1 MFRILF
7 KYGEQLICY
16 SRFGRIDVLVNNAGI
31 ESYAS
36 IHECS
41 EEEWDRILDINLKGY
56 FLTSKYAIPYMLRGG
71 EGVIIMIASVQSFM
85 VEKRVAAYASSKAA
99 LLGLT
104 RSIAIDYVP
113 KIRTVAICPGSVR
126 TPLLEWAAM
135 METGGDEEKAR
146 RNIEEWGKLHP
157 IGRIIEPEEVANVA
171 AFLASN
177 QASAITGTCIVVD
190 GGLSTKL
197 PTR

>member
-1 MFRILF
+1 M
-7 KYGEQLICY
+7 
-16 SRFGRIDVLVNNAGI
+16 LVNNAGI
-31 ESYAS
+31 ESYAL

-41 EEEWDRILDINLKGY
+41 EEEWDRILDINLKGC

-104 RSIAIDYVP
+104 RSIAIDHAP

-135 METGGDEEKAR
+135 METEGDEEKAR

-157 IGRIIEPEEVANVA
+157 IGRIIEPEEVANVV

>member
-1 MFRILF
+1 
-7 KYGEQLICY
+7 
-16 SRFGRIDVLVNNAGI
+16 VLVNNAGI

-104 RSIAIDYVP
+104 RSIAIDHAP

-126 TPLLEWAAM
+126 TPPPRVSRND
-135 METGGDEEKAR
+135 GNR
-146 RNIEEWGKLHP
+146 RRRGK
-157 IGRIIEPEEVANVA
+157 G
-171 AFLASN
+171 
-177 QASAITGTCIVVD
+177 
-190 GGLSTKL
+190 
-197 PTR
+197 